1 MRTTVTI
8 GDELLAAAKERA
20 RLRGLTLGELVEA
33 ALQRELALTDESSAA
48 VDIPVFQGGTGP
60 RPGVD
65 LASNRALYELLDEG
79 LELDKRR

>member
-33 ALQRELALTDESSAA
+33 ALQRELALTDESSTA
-48 VDIPVFQGGTGP
+48 VDIPVFKGGTGP

>member
-33 ALQRELALTDESSAA
+33 ALQRELALKDESSAA
-48 VDIPVFQGGTGP
+48 VDIPVFKGGTGP